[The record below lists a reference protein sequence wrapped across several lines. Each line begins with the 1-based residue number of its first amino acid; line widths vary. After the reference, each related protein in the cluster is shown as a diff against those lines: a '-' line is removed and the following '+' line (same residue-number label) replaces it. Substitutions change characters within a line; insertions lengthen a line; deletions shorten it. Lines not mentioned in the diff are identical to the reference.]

1 MQHSPTISACIA
13 SKSNFAWKPVMRTIN
28 TTADKNYWKCNL
40 ALIHAS

>member
-28 TTADKNYWKCNL
+28 TADKNYWKCNL